1 MHALTSSP
9 PPWRSVSGDPVFRV
23 PVAVRRVRAWHYWQ
37 SGNVGPSV
45 NVYVSVCRTVSRYGS
60 AALESMSQHTSTE
73 ESISPRCRKSCGVI
87 RPGVENCATTSTIA

>member
-9 PPWRSVSGDPVFRV
+9 PPRLGGVCQEIRSVRV

-60 AALESMSQHTSTE
+60 AALESTH
-73 ESISPRCRKSCGVI
+73 KY
-87 RPGVENCATTSTIA
+87 